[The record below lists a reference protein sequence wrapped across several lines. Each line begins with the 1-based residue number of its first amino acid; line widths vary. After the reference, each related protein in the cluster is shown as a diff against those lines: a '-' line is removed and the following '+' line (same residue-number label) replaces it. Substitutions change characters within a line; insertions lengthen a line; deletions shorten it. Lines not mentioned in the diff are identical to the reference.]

1 MIFIFNNNQSDDL
14 GIIITSSNH
23 LDRFKKRREFIQVPG
38 RTGDL
43 VLDDGSYEN
52 LELEITCVIEDE
64 DNIDERLDHIEDWLK
79 TNDYSLLEFDDGVRF
94 SAIYM
99 EMKEMRKII
108 KNVVE
113 CKIVF
118 SCKKEVD

>member
-64 DNIDERLDHIEDWLK
+64 YDVDERLDHIEDWLK

>member
-94 SAIYM
+94 SAIYV
-99 EMKEMRKII
+99 EMKEMRKIV

>member
-64 DNIDERLDHIEDWLK
+64 DNIDERLKHIEKWLK

>member
-1 MIFIFNNNQSDDL
+1 MLFVYNNNQSDDL

-64 DNIDERLDHIEDWLK
+64 DNIDERLKHIEKWLK

>member
-118 SCKKEVD
+118 SCKKEVN

>member
-64 DNIDERLDHIEDWLK
+64 DNIDERLKHIEKWLK

-118 SCKKEVD
+118 RCKKEVD

>member
-1 MIFIFNNNQSDDL
+1 MIFIYNNNQSDDL

-79 TNDYSLLEFDDGVRF
+79 TNDYSSLEFDDGVRF

-99 EMKEMRKII
+99 EMREMRKII

-113 CKIVF
+113 CKLVF
-118 SCKKEVD
+118 SCKKEVV

>member
-64 DNIDERLDHIEDWLK
+64 DNIDERLKHIEKWLK

-118 SCKKEVD
+118 SCKN